1 MSSEH
6 KTQSH
11 LSDSESTSLCD
22 GDINVNPSCTVSP
35 ENDLILGLQ
44 TAIDQTGCYIYMK
57 DMAGCYTYANKKVQ
71 ELFNTKIEEI
81 IGKGDSCFFD
91 LDLANDIWLNDRQ
104 VLEHGETIEK
114 EEATVVKS
122 TGESRIYWAVKKPV
136 RNEVGVIIGMCGI
149 STDITERKKAE
160 ERLQESS
167 DELKLSQSIAGL
179 GTYVL
184 NAKTGLWTSSVVLD
198 QILGID
204 DEYVKTVEGWEALI
218 HPYDREMM
226 SNYFLS
232 EVVKQGNEFNKEYR
246 ICRPSDHVVRWVHG
260 LGQLEFDASGCLL
273 KMHGTIQDVTDRRF
287 VEETLRE
294 RETFLRLSQTVGG
307 IGSWEAD
314 LITNRQIWSDNCIN
328 LLGFPP
334 AEYPTWQDFLDLIHP
349 DDRQFVIDSTQ
360 AHLDRGTKYDVEFR
374 MVLKEGEI
382 RWMRSTGQVERDEDG
397 RPIKMRGIGQDI
409 TERRKTEEAL
419 RVSEDRYRK
428 SFQTSIDAININRL
442 SDGVYV
448 DVNQA
453 FLDILGFERD
463 EVLGRTAFELNIWV
477 DPLDRNQLITLLQR
491 NLFCRN
497 LDARFRCKSGE
508 IKWGL
513 MSASIIEIDETPCIL
528 SVTRD
533 ITERKKAEE
542 EQRIAAI
549 TFESHEGMTVT
560 DADKMIIRVNPT
572 FTKITGYSAEEV
584 IGKNPGILSSG
595 RQNSEFYTSM
605 WKSINESGVWEGE
618 IWDRRKSGEIYPAQL
633 TVTAVKNEAG
643 MVTNYVGTFSDSS
656 KSQAAADE
664 IKHLAFYDF
673 LTSLP
678 NRRLLVDRLHQA
690 MATSVRSGKSGALLF
705 IDLDDFKTLND
716 TLGHDV
722 GDLLLQQVADRLGS
736 CVREGDTVARFGG
749 DEFVVM
755 LEALG
760 IQALGAAAQVELIGE
775 KIIKTLNEPYQISSH
790 IVHSTP
796 SIGVTLFIDHKGS
809 IDELFKQADIAMYQA
824 KKAGRNNLRFFD
836 PQMQNTL
843 NARTALEGELR
854 NALSNQEFH
863 LYYQIQVNSRYTPLG
878 AEALIRWVHPVRGLV
893 SPAEFIPL
901 AEESGLILPIGKWV
915 LETACAQLKEWQCNE
930 LTQNLVLAVNVSA
943 KQFRQPNFVSQVES
957 LLQHF
962 EINPMRLKLELT
974 ESMLL
979 DSLDEIIVTM
989 NCLKEL
995 GVQFSLDDFG
1005 TGYSSLQYLKRLPL
1019 DQIKIDQS
1027 FVRDIVGDSS
1037 DRAIVRTIIAMARG
1051 LNLDI
1056 IAEGVETKE
1065 QRQYLM
1071 EKGCTNYQ
1079 GYLFSKPVPIE
1090 QFDAMLRLLQ
1100 NLEPELNYLP
1110 DKVQK

>member
-22 GDINVNPSCTVSP
+22 GDLNVNPSCTVAL

-57 DMAGCYTYANKKVQ
+57 DMAGCYTYVNKKVQ
-71 ELFNTKIEEI
+71 ELFNAKAEDI
-81 IGKGDSCFFD
+81 IGKDDRYFFD
-91 LDLANDIWLNDRQ
+91 LDLAHDFRLNDRQ
-104 VLEHGETIEK
+104 VLDHGETIEQ

-122 TGESRIYWAVKKPV
+122 TGESHIYWAVKKPV

-149 STDITERKKAE
+149 STDITERKKDE

-184 NAKTGLWTSSVVLD
+184 IAKTGLWTSSVVLD

-204 DEYVKTVEGWEALI
+204 DEYLKTVEGWEALI
-218 HPYDREMM
+218 HPHDRDMM

-246 ICRPSDHVVRWVHG
+246 ICRPNDQIVRWVHG

-273 KMHGTIQDVTDRRF
+273 KMHGTIQDVTDRHL
-287 VEETLRE
+287 VEESLRE

-382 RWMRSTGQVERDEDG
+382 RWMRSTGQVERDSVG
-397 RPIKMRGIGQDI
+397 RPVKMRGIGQDI

-491 NLFCRN
+491 NSFCRN

-513 MSASIIEIDETPCIL
+513 MSASIIEIDGAPCIL

-760 IQALGAAAQVELIGE
+760 IQALEAAAQVELIGE
-775 KIIKTLNEPYQISSH
+775 KIIKTLNEPYQIGSH

-796 SIGVTLFIDHKGS
+796 SIGVTLFVDHKGS

-843 NARTALEGELR
+843 NARTALEAELR

-863 LYYQIQVNSRYTPLG
+863 LYYQIQVNSNRTPLG

-915 LETACAQLKEWQCNE
+915 LETACAQLKEWQQHE

-943 KQFRQPNFVSQVES
+943 KQFRQPDFVSQVE
-957 LLQHF
+957 LFLQHF

-1019 DQIKIDQS
+1019 DQLKIDQS

-1056 IAEGVETKE
+1056 IAEGVETEE

-1090 QFDAMLRLLQ
+1090 QFEAML
-1100 NLEPELNYLP
+1100 
-1110 DKVQK
+1110 